1 MHRCR
6 FVWLLALLGACASGA
21 ETFAPEPASGP
32 PTLTASYPIDG
43 RPASTIGKLKVTG
56 AGRVTFFANRE
67 QNRLVLKAVG
77 ADGAQLGRAE
87 SVVGIGDTPIYVRSA
102 KGLYKIIVH
111 WKT

>member
-6 FVWLLALLGACASGA
+6 FVWLLVLLGAYASGA
-21 ETFAPEPASGP
+21 ETFAPEPPSGP

-87 SVVGIGDTPIYVRSA
+87 SLVGIGDTPIYIRSS